1 MTKLSVLLGRDIS
14 PDVEVTDMSSDSR
27 LIKSGSLFAAVPGA
41 RTDGRSYIADAVKQ
55 GASAILVPKGTPKS
69 EITPEQPLAWIE
81 DENPRHLF
89 SQMAA
94 NFYGAQPKHIA
105 AVTGTNGKTST
116 VNFALQIWEKL
127 NIKGASLGTL
137 GIRGKN
143 VDKDGSMTTPD
154 PVTLHAHLADLAA
167 AGITHLAL
175 EASSHGLHQYRLD
188 GVKVKA
194 AGFTNLTRDHLDYHQ
209 TMDEYRTAKL
219 RLFAEVLAS
228 GGIAVVNA
236 DTPEAAQIMAI
247 CAERKITCWTYGFKG
262 KEFKL
267 LDREPTP
274 HGQMIKLEFMGRRCS
289 FTLPLVGAFQ
299 VMNVLCAAGLVTAL
313 DEKKIDDVVDVL
325 TRIQG
330 VPGRLQ
336 LVPGHKKGAAVYVD
350 YAHTPDAL
358 ENILT
363 SLRPHVAG
371 KLVCLFGC
379 GGDRDKGKRP
389 VMGRIASSLAD
400 VVIVTDDN
408 PRSEEAAD
416 IRKAILE
423 AAPDAQEIDGRRNAI
438 KYAIGLLEKGDI
450 LVIAGKGH
458 EQGQIFADRVD
469 PFDDVTEAHS
479 AMQEAS

>member
-1 MTKLSVLLGRDIS
+1 MKKLSVLLGQDFS
-14 PDVEVTDMSSDSR
+14 PDVDIVSMSSDSR
-27 LIKSGSLFAAVPGA
+27 MIKSGSLFAAVPGA
-41 RTDGRSYIADAVKQ
+41 RTDGRSFIAEAIKL
-55 GASAILVPKGTPKS
+55 GAAAILVPKGTPKV
-69 EITPEQPLAWIE
+69 EMPAEQMLAWIE

-94 NFYGAQPKHIA
+94 KFYGAEPKNIA

-127 NIKGASLGTL
+127 NLKGASLGTL

-143 VDKDGSMTTPD
+143 VDKDGVMTTPD
-154 PVTLHAHLADLAA
+154 PVTLHAHLADLSA

-175 EASSHGLHQYRLD
+175 EASSHGLHQHRLD
-188 GVKVKA
+188 GVKIKA

-209 TMDEYRTAKL
+209 TMDAYRTSKL
-219 RLFAEVLAS
+219 RLFAEVIEP
-228 GGIAVVNA
+228 GGIAVINA
-236 DTPEAAQIMAI
+236 DTPEAQQIMAI
-247 CAERKITCWTYGFKG
+247 CADRKITCWTYGFKG

-274 HGQMIKLEFMGRRCS
+274 HGQMLKLEFMGRRCS

-299 VMNVLCAAGLVTAL
+299 VMNVLCAAGLVAAL
-313 DEKKIDDVVDVL
+313 DQKKIDDIIDVL
-325 TRIQG
+325 TRVEG

-336 LVPGHKKGAAVYVD
+336 LVQGHKKGAAVYVD

-371 KLVCLFGC
+371 KLFCLFGC
-379 GGDRDKGKRP
+379 GGDRDRGKRP
-389 VMGRIASSLAD
+389 VMGGIAAKLAD

-408 PRSEEAAD
+408 PRSEDPVE

-423 AAPDAQEIDGRRNAI
+423 GAPGAQEIDGRRNAI
-438 KYAIGLLEKGDI
+438 KYAIGMLEKGDI

-469 PFDDVTEAHS
+469 PFDDVTEADS
-479 AMQEAS
+479 AMREAS